1 MLRFFTI
8 LFLIFSFLNAEKI
21 NVNSIDDI
29 LKYAPKN
36 EKPAGK
42 ISNNK
47 RVPVRLST
55 GELEKKTNL
64 SLDDLSALA
73 PSDES
78 ELKAGEKL
86 YEETRVKQLTIKI
99 TNIPKIVYENELF
112 KVDFKADIGQ
122 DIFA

>member
-1 MLRFFTI
+1 M
-8 LFLIFSFLNAEKI
+8 
-21 NVNSIDDI
+21 
-29 LKYAPKN
+29 
-36 EKPAGK
+36 
-42 ISNNK
+42 
-47 RVPVRLST
+47 
-55 GELEKKTNL
+55 
-64 SLDDLSALA
+64 DDLSALA

-122 DIFA
+122 DIFAEPNLEIITNDKIKWINKEKINWIKGNGIFETPLYFEALQGADLENITMRLTI